1 MQMSDLEIVNKFK
14 RADNKAGHITI
25 LAQLNGCPEDTIRD
39 VLRKGGIPEDEIPVP
54 KSKRKTSN
62 RKTAPAK
69 EKVNEST
76 KDGSVFEEEPK
87 LTEEEQRMLDKAL
100 SIPAPVADA
109 VLARLNK
116 LKKKIQKYEQEC
128 ETLEAFLEGE
138 I

>member
-1 MQMSDLEIVNKFK
+1 MQMSDAEIVNKFK

-39 VLRKGGIPEDEIPVP
+39 VLRKGGIPEAEIPVP

-62 RKTAPAK
+62 RKPEPAK
-69 EKVNEST
+69 EKVDENIL
-76 KDGSVFEEEPK
+76 DGYVEVPE
-87 LTEEEQRMLDKAL
+87 LTEEEQRIVDKAC
-100 SIPAPVADA
+100 SIPEPVRNA

-116 LKKKIQKYEQEC
+116 MRKKIMKYEKEC
-128 ETLEAFLEGE
+128 EILEAFLGGE

>member
-54 KSKRKTSN
+54 KSKRKT
-62 RKTAPAK
+62 APAK
-69 EKVNEST
+69 EKDNEST

-128 ETLEAFLEGE
+128 ETLEAFLEGQ

>member
-14 RADNKAGHITI
+14 KADNKVGHITI
-25 LAQLNGCPEDTIRD
+25 LAQLNGCPEDTIREI
-39 VLRKGGIPEDEIPVP
+39 LRKGGIPETEIPMP

-62 RKTAPAK
+62 RNTAPAK
-69 EKVNEST
+69 EKVDESV
-76 KDGSVFEEEPK
+76 KNGSVFEEEPK

-100 SIPAPVADA
+100 SIPTPVADA

-116 LKKKIQKYEQEC
+116 LKNKIQKYEQEC